1 MEELKFRDA
10 IKKDLKKIVKI
21 YNSTIPS
28 RMVTADTEPVSVE
41 SRKKWFNEHNSTKRP
56 LWVVE
61 NKSKVII
68 GWVSFQSFYGRP
80 AYNATVEIS
89 IYLETEQ
96 RGKGFGKQ
104 ILQYCIENAPKYGIK
119 TLLGFI
125 FAHNEPSI
133 KLFKSFGFEDWAT
146 LPNIAELDGQER
158 SLKILGKR
166 IFEKI
171 PNMEVL

>member
-10 IKKDLKKIVKI
+10 LLIDLKKVVEI

-28 RMVTADTEPVSVE
+28 RMVTADTEPVSAE
-41 SRKKWFNEHNSTKRP
+41 SRKKWFDEHNSSKRP

-61 NKSKVII
+61 NKSNEII

-89 IYLETEQ
+89 IYLAEEQ
-96 RGKGFGKQ
+96 RGRGLGKQ
-104 ILQYCIENAPKYGIK
+104 ILQYCINNAPKFGIK

-125 FAHNEPSI
+125 FAHNESSL

-146 LPNIAELDGQER
+146 LPNIAEIDGKEFG
-158 SLKILGKR
+158 LKILGKR
-166 IFEKI
+166 IS
-171 PNMEVL
+171 N